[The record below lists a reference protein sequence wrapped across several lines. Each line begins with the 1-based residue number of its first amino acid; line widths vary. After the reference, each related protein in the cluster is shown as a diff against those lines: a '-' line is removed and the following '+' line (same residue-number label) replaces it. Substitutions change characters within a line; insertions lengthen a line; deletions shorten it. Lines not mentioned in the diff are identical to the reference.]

1 MEETIGI
8 SAYLLVWALL
18 TIKAFDI
25 AQSLRIAIDNG
36 DTVRPIAKAFTS
48 IFCIIV
54 GLLFMQT
61 HLWFDI
67 WDQGLVFTIH
77 LFIIG
82 YQMVMIWL
90 PKPE

>member
-18 TIKAFDI
+18 TIKSFDL
-25 AQSLRIAIDNG
+25 AQSLRVAINNG
-36 DTVRPIAKAFTS
+36 DTVRPIAKTFTS
-48 IFCIIV
+48 VFCIIV
-54 GLLFMQT
+54 G
-61 HLWFDI
+61 FDI
-67 WDQGLVFTIH
+67 WDQGLVMAIH

-82 YQMVMIWL
+82 YQMVMIWY

>member
-1 MEETIGI
+1 MEETIAV

-25 AQSLRIAIDNG
+25 AQSLRIAINNG

-48 IFCIIV
+48 IFCIII

-61 HLWFDI
+61 HLWLDV
-67 WDQGLVFTIH
+67 WSKELVYVIH

-82 YQMVMIWL
+82 YQMLMIWL

>member
-1 MEETIGI
+1 MEEPIGI
-8 SAYLLVWALL
+8 SVYLLVWALL

-25 AQSLRIAIDNG
+25 AQSLRIAINNG

-54 GLLFMQT
+54 GLLFLQT

-67 WDQGLVFTIH
+67 WDQGLVFAIH